1 MLQVSLGINLIIL
14 KRTRAPLEEAEGA
27 AAAAADLSLV
37 KSSVVRL
44 LTFAT
49 SDQTAATVPPSSRR
63 V

>member
-1 MLQVSLGINLIIL
+1 MLHVLLGINLIIL
-14 KRTRAPLEEAEGA
+14 KRTRAALEEAEG